1 MRNQVT
7 TFVTQVLLVL
17 IKGTALRTD
26 SVQSVTWPLAPA
38 ALLPP
43 SARPVH
49 ARPSTMTGTQVP
61 TILMTHTSNLTLKVE
76 KDDAKSFGMSIN
88 ANNRVC
94 NLAPNGMA
102 AAAGLLIGD
111 LVMTFNGVEVSSEA
125 GLFAAMNAAANG
137 AECVFTVSRKGD

>member
-1 MRNQVT
+1 
-7 TFVTQVLLVL
+7 
-17 IKGTALRTD
+17 
-26 SVQSVTWPLAPA
+26 
-38 ALLPP
+38 
-43 SARPVH
+43 
-49 ARPSTMTGTQVP
+49 MTGTQVP